1 LTNWTD
7 SLAGKRKEHGAWR
20 KANMIK
26 GEKGDVATQK
36 PPRLNTLEG
45 DPSEMRYARHGH
57 EFNGVNPVQL
67 GREGRWQMAD
77 GR

>member
-1 LTNWTD
+1 
-7 SLAGKRKEHGAWR
+7 
-20 KANMIK
+20 MIK

-67 GREGRWQMAD
+67 GREGRWQMTD